1 MEDDRSGGPWEIQR
15 QGCQS
20 PKLFEEGDASLES
33 LGAER
38 EGSDLRPEVPQK
50 TFHSRGKE
58 PSLLIQAGGK
68 AMCPWSQTELASA
81 QDEPS
86 RAAARKASPAK
97 APSKVQGPG
106 PAALTEGQLS

>member
-1 MEDDRSGGPWEIQR
+1 MQQKQAEWERREEKSMEDDRSGGPWEIQR

-50 TFHSRGKE
+50 TFHSRG
-58 PSLLIQAGGK
+58 QGA
-68 AMCPWSQTELASA
+68 LAAHS
-81 QDEPS
+81 S
-86 RAAARKASPAK
+86 RR
-97 APSKVQGPG
+97 
-106 PAALTEGQLS
+106 